1 MQIKLFLDVD
11 EHGQELLMRLE
22 FCYDQKTAYG
32 FERHGDCL
40 LSPNASAIEQF
51 LSHWVA
57 FVDDRHFAHVQPNV
71 DWGQMSE
78 ELPQLLS
85 PYCEIYVSEQLRK
98 AAKPKQLSMN
108 IGVRVENQLLTLDF
122 DLDGMEMSEL
132 QNVLKSYRRKKKF
145 HRLKNG
151 DMIDLE
157 GQAVKEAS
165 DLFEQLQLN
174 GRSFDDNSV
183 TLPGYRLLV

>member
-1 MQIKLFLDVD
+1 M
-11 EHGQELLMRLE
+11 
-22 FCYDQKTAYG
+22 
-32 FERHGDCL
+32 
-40 LSPNASAIEQF
+40 
-51 LSHWVA
+51 
-57 FVDDRHFAHVQPNV
+57 
-71 DWGQMSE
+71 
-78 ELPQLLS
+78 
-85 PYCEIYVSEQLRK
+85 VSEQLRK

-183 TLPGYRLLV
+183 TLPGYRLYNMDVLSDEQQNIRYDLPRS

>member
-1 MQIKLFLDVD
+1 MSEEDFSLFHQMYLQDCAEFISWEGSLNGIKIEEMEHQIKLFLDVD

-40 LSPNASAIEQF
+40 LSPN
-51 LSHWVA
+51 
-57 FVDDRHFAHVQPNV
+57 
-71 DWGQMSE
+71 
-78 ELPQLLS
+78 
-85 PYCEIYVSEQLRK
+85 CEIYVSEQLRK

-157 GQAVKEAS
+157 V
-165 DLFEQLQLN
+165 
-174 GRSFDDNSV
+174 V
-183 TLPGYRLLV
+183 